1 MLKFPLNV
9 LYGCFFS
16 LNPDPATSP
25 ALQHRF
31 WAPCN
36 PTTFQTLGF
45 CPGCALCPGC
55 PFFLPA
61 RPTFFSCF
69 LSSEG
74 LPSYLKHASTVAG
87 GFFSLY
93 HFFQLHMV
101 WVVLLSLL
109 CYLVLFLCRHS
120 SHRGV
125 FLSVTILIYLLMG
138 YEYEPSFQDYQQ
150 KGS

>member
-1 MLKFPLNV
+1 MTLKFPL
-9 LYGCFFS
+9 LFS
-16 LNPDPATSP
+16 RSLSP
-25 ALQHRF
+25 K
-31 WAPCN
+31 
-36 PTTFQTLGF
+36 
-45 CPGCALCPGC
+45 
-55 PFFLPA
+55 
-61 RPTFFSCF
+61 
-69 LSSEG
+69 G

-125 FLSVTILIYLLMG
+125 FLSVAILIYLLMG
-138 YEYEPSFQDYQQ
+138 
-150 KGS
+150 